1 MSEYNLQYLFD
12 LCHNDDKRYEYE
24 KVMNKID
31 DNISNTK
38 TPIVFHLVPILYSMT
53 FLIGMSVFG
62 YKVII

>member
-12 LCHNDDKRYEYE
+12 LCHNNSKTYEYQ
-24 KVMNKID
+24 KVMHKID
-31 DNISNTK
+31 AKISNIK

-53 FLIGMSVFG
+53 FIIGMSVFG